1 MVSSSAELRV
11 ARINGRVYQASKL
24 ECRRQA
30 GRPWGHHSDLL
41 AWDALALAKNTV
53 HSRLKQNPRTCQR
66 RVFLDP
72 EPPAVHVGRELEC
85 PRGLGHQG
93 LQLLPVQR
101 MHLLC
106 RLFQAR
112 GAPGRRLSLLQV
124 LCVACKRSLSRI
136 HGGDMYCQSMLQGW
150 DVGGSHPE
158 RSPAHINRIASSL
171 AREALAAGFFR
182 LCILQWRLLA
192 HSLQLAPELLE
203 NFDLVELQLVGRA
216 LPSQQERCE
225 EPVRALGQAGLFFS
239 LTRAKEN
246 KELLV
251 QIQTQRELLFQLRRI
266 LESLTRVKQ
275 PSLCWLDEPA
285 FRAKGVVG
293 LEVVGSG
300 LADLVIVGTHTS
312 GHQALCPARSQEY
325 LRAAAREQWH
335 IPAPLMQTGTLLTC
349 LNYET
354 SCPVAQSAALRR
366 DSLRAM

>member
-1 MVSSSAELRV
+1 M
-11 ARINGRVYQASKL
+11 
-24 ECRRQA
+24 
-30 GRPWGHHSDLL
+30 
-41 AWDALALAKNTV
+41 
-53 HSRLKQNPRTCQR
+53 
-66 RVFLDP
+66 FLDP
-72 EPPAVHVGRELEC
+72 EPPAVHIGRKLEC
-85 PRGLGHQG
+85 PRGFGHQG
-93 LQLLPVQR
+93 LQLL
-101 MHLLC
+101 
-106 RLFQAR
+106 
-112 GAPGRRLSLLQV
+112 
-124 LCVACKRSLSRI
+124 
-136 HGGDMYCQSMLQGW
+136 QGW
-150 DVGGSHPE
+150 DMGGSHPE

-216 LPSQQERCE
+216 LPSQQQRCE
-225 EPVRALGQAGLFFS
+225 APVRALGQAGLFFS

-275 PSLCWLDEPA
+275 PSLCWLDQPA

-312 GHQALCPARSQEY
+312 GLMSCKVPGVSKGSSTGTMAHSCAPDEDRHSINLSEVRNLLPRGAKRGLAQRLSQGHVGG
-325 LRAAAREQWH
+325 LDLAEQGRR
-335 IPAPLMQTGTLLTC
+335 APLVRVSPEKKDEMNAKPTPWVRPTTSTGS
-349 LNYET
+349 T
-354 SCPVAQSAALRR
+354 STGYRARGEAERCKRR
-366 DSLRAM
+366 TTQACGTV